1 MSIINLATIK
11 SDLRVAHSSDDS
23 ILQVY
28 LNAAEDEALRFLNS
42 ESLPLDTNDELAPS
56 IYGAVFL
63 LVRSKYDAENGDEI
77 AKLRRCAETMLMP
90 YRIEL
95 GV

>member
-1 MSIINLATIK
+1 MSIITLATIK
-11 SDLRVAHSSDDS
+11 QDLRITHNSDDA
-23 ILQVY
+23 ILQIY
-28 LNAAEDEALRFLNS
+28 LDAAEDEALRFLNS
-42 ESLPLDTNDELAPS
+42 VELPLDTNDELAPS
-56 IYGAVFL
+56 VYGGVFL

-90 YRIEL
+90 YREEL